1 MFNDIN
7 EVTLMGNVTNDPDLR
22 FTPSGSAV
30 LSFGMAT
37 NRSYKQGDEWK
48 EEASFH
54 NIVIWGDRAQ
64 RLAERIQK
72 GTRLIAKGRLQTR
85 SWDGTDGKKNYKT
98 EVIADTISLIS
109 RYKGEGQAGAGFSK
123 GSRSASAPNDNP
135 SPAPQMED
143 NGGGDIIDPD
153 DLPF

>member
-48 EEASFH
+48 EEVSFH

-64 RLAERIQK
+64 KLAERIQK
-72 GTRLIAKGRLQTR
+72 GTRLITKGRLQTR

-98 EVIADTISLIS
+98 EIIADSVSLIS
-109 RYKGEGQAGAGFSK
+109 RYKGEGQMGQGGSGYSK
-123 GSRSASAPNDNP
+123 APRSNAAA
-135 SPAPQMED
+135 PAPEMEESS
-143 NGGGDIIDPD
+143 GGGDIIDPD